1 MSSTNISSNKDKSTL
16 QLKTVN
22 SINLDIT
29 DITKFVNG
37 VEKHFGNY
45 LFNKYI
51 KSSLDTSN
59 TNLNLHNDNAIVSND
74 NTIVSNDNA
83 IVSNDNTIVSNDNT
97 IVSNDNAIV
106 SNDNTIV
113 SNDTTTSNNDK
124 LYKEFCTRFYYTKKA
139 LITQDDI
146 IKKDISDMRKAN
158 ILYLKYPELDI
169 TRTKTDFG
177 YPSKYRCNF
186 IRISK
191 HKMLRCKNKISDTN
205 DDNNGLNSCIMCS
218 KHIYSDNI
226 YREQYYKLYNKLIN
240 S

>member
-59 TNLNLHNDNAIVSND
+59 TNLNLHNDN
-74 NTIVSNDNA
+74 T
-83 IVSNDNTIVSNDNT
+83 TT
-97 IVSNDNAIV
+97 SNDNAIV

>member
-1 MSSTNISSNKDKSTL
+1 MSSVDLLSKKEDSTL
-16 QLKTVN
+16 KLQTVN

-37 VEKHFGNY
+37 IEKHFGNY

-51 KSSLDTSN
+51 KSPLDTNN
-59 TNLNLHNDNAIVSND
+59 TNLNLHNNITASKDNITASND
-74 NTIVSNDNA
+74 NTIA
-83 IVSNDNTIVSNDNT
+83 SNDNTTASKDITASNDNIT
-97 IVSNDNAIV
+97 ASNDITA
-106 SNDNTIV
+106 SKDNT
-113 SNDTTTSNNDK
+113 DSNNDK
-124 LYKEFCTRFYYTKKA
+124 LYKEFCKRFYYTKKA

-177 YPSKYRCNF
+177 YPNKYRCNF
-186 IRISK
+186 IRINK
-191 HKMLRCKNKISDTN
+191 HKMLRCKNKIADTDDNTN
-205 DDNNGLNSCIMCS
+205 DGLNSCIMCS
-218 KHIYSDNI
+218 KHLYSDNT